1 MVWSEKATPPDSS
14 LHRPVRRLWPAERV
28 TRNEIRFGTGF
39 NVGANGTE
47 HFCTEVTLSLPTAP
61 FPPRT
66 TPWPTGLVRRC
77 GAPLSLEGSP
87 ARSHEQSTSWQA
99 KAGSSEWRTAASGD
113 GGRLGLKRSF
123 KLNHR
128 SIATL
133 CKQNSA

>member
-39 NVGANGTE
+39 NVGADGSKG
-47 HFCTEVTLSLPTAP
+47 FCVEGAFSLPP
-61 FPPRT
+61 ELVRPRPA
-66 TPWPTGLVRRC
+66 PWPTGLVRRC

-99 KAGSSEWRTAASGD
+99 KAVSSEWRTAARDRKST
-113 GGRLGLKRSF
+113 RL
-123 KLNHR
+123 
-128 SIATL
+128 
-133 CKQNSA
+133 NSSHT